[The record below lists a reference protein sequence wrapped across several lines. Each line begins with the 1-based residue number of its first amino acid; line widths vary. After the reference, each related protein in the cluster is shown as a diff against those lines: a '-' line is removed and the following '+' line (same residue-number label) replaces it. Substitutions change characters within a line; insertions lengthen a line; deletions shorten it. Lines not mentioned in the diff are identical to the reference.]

1 MAGGEKEKERG
12 KIGGKKEGIVENR
25 GKRGKERG
33 EKGGGRGKRGTGRG
47 RRRRKERKK
56 EWEWEANRVELVQRK
71 RKERKNEMKKEQGVK
86 KEWEKMDRSI

>member
-47 RRRRKERKK
+47 R
-56 EWEWEANRVELVQRK
+56 QI
-71 RKERKNEMKKEQGVK
+71 G
-86 KEWEKMDRSI
+86 